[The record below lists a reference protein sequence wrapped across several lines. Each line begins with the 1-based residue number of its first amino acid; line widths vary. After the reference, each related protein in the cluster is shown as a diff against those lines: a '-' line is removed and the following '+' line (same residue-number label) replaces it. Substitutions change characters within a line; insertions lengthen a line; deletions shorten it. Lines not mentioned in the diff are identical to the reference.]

1 MINAKD
7 VPPKL
12 DPYTHFICWDP
23 QDSQPIH
30 DDDHKDDN
38 NNNNYNVYLKLVK
51 VFSPTPIA
59 QVNPG
64 NKKGLG
70 VASLNLTNIQV
81 AFEFDPILNITR
93 IVWNIVLIG
102 LTFSLPLITFV

>member
-12 DPYTHFICWDP
+12 DPYTHFICWQP
-23 QDSQPIH
+23 QDSQSIH
-30 DDDHKDDN
+30 DNGHKADDN
-38 NNNNYNVYLKLVK
+38 NNYDNVDLKLIK
-51 VFSPTPIA
+51 IFSPTPFV

-81 AFEFDPILNITR
+81 AFDPILNINR
-93 IVWNIVLIG
+93 IIWNIV
-102 LTFSLPLITFV
+102 

>member
-1 MINAKD
+1 MINARD

-12 DPYTHFICWDP
+12 DPYTHFSCLQP
-23 QDSQPIH
+23 QDGQPIH
-30 DDDHKDDN
+30 DNDHKHNDN
-38 NNNNYNVYLKLVK
+38 NNYDNVK
-51 VFSPTPIA
+51 VFSPTPIV

-81 AFEFDPILNITR
+81 AFDPILNITW
-93 IVWNIVLIG
+93 IIWNIV
-102 LTFSLPLITFV
+102 

>member
-1 MINAKD
+1 MSDICHKMINARD

-12 DPYTHFICWDP
+12 DPYTHFICWQP
-23 QDSQPIH
+23 QDCQPIH
-30 DDDHKDDN
+30 DDDHKDDD
-38 NNNNYNVYLKLVK
+38 NNNYDNVDLKIVK
-51 VFSPTPIA
+51 FFSPTPIL

-81 AFEFDPILNITR
+81 AFDPILNINR
-93 IVWNIVLIG
+93 IIWNIV
-102 LTFSLPLITFV
+102 